1 MSKHAKR
8 PLVLSITPSP
18 KGFGFAVLDGETLV
32 DWGVKVI
39 PGANHAKCL
48 LKVEK
53 LMAHYHPDLLAMED
67 HKKSQRSG
75 RIRSLMRAI
84 TETALGR
91 KIKLKL
97 FTRGQIYK
105 TLCADGRKSKNAL
118 AEALVERFPN
128 ELGFRLPRKRRDWT
142 SEDYRMVMFDAV
154 ALALMASD

>member
-1 MSKHAKR
+1 MSKHVKR
-8 PLVLSITPSP
+8 PLVLSIAPSP

-48 LKVEK
+48 FKVEK

-67 HKKSQRSG
+67 YKQSRRSA

-84 TETALGR
+84 ADTAAGR
-91 KIKLKL
+91 NIRVRL
-97 FTRGQIYK
+97 FTRGQIYAS
-105 TLCADGRKSKNAL
+105 LCADGRKSKSAL
-118 AEALVERFPN
+118 AEGLVERFPE

-142 SEDYRMVMFDAV
+142 SEDYRMVIFDAV
-154 ALALMASD
+154 AFGLEA